1 MVQIFPLF
9 ETDSKDLFFHLFP
22 KVHIY
27 KIVKN
32 YIKWF
37 FYYAINTGFI
47 SVRFCIR
54 KYIKNGGIN
63 FGLSRLAIFV
73 SLGILSY
80 TMVKQQLIY
89 NDGWKQST
97 IKKKILSNWE
107 MTQASFEWCKYN
119 WGKVELFNFFFNWC
133 LLIPQL
139 YIKLLCHLGLA

>member
-1 MVQIFPLF
+1 MI
-9 ETDSKDLFFHLFP
+9 
-22 KVHIY
+22 
-27 KIVKN
+27 
-32 YIKWF
+32 F

-47 SVRFCIR
+47 SVRFCNK

-97 IKKKILSNWE
+97 IKKKI
-107 MTQASFEWCKYN
+107 
-119 WGKVELFNFFFNWC
+119 
-133 LLIPQL
+133 
-139 YIKLLCHLGLA
+139 

>member
-97 IKKKILSNWE
+97 IKKKIWSNWG
-107 MTQASFEWCKYN
+107 MTQASFECCKYN
-119 WGKVELFNFFFNWC
+119 WKKVELYNKKNHVSS
-133 LLIPQL
+133 
-139 YIKLLCHLGLA
+139 KLAELFCT